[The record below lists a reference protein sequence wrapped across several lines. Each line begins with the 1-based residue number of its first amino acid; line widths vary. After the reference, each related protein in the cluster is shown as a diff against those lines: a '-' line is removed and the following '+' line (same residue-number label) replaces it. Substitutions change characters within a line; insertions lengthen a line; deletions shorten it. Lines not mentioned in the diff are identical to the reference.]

1 MSNYHV
7 PVLLH
12 ECLEGLHI
20 RKSGTYVDVTYGGG
34 GHSAAILAELGP
46 EGRLIAFDK
55 DSDAHRNKPDDS
67 RLILVKSDFRFI
79 QNYLKFLK
87 ISGVDG
93 ILADLGVSSHQFDE
107 PERGFSLR
115 FDAAL
120 DMRMDASAGTTAA
133 DFIASAQPSELAAVL
148 REYGEFPNAY
158 RIAQALIASAP
169 LQTTGELRTA
179 LKPFY
184 REREEHKFLARVF
197 QALRIQV
204 NDEMGALRDFLLSVP
219 QVLNPGG
226 RLVVISYHSLEDRLV
241 KNYIRSGK
249 FSGEPD
255 KDFYGNPLMPLRAVN
270 RKVIIPSETEQ
281 QQNSRSR
288 SAKLRIAEKI

>member
-12 ECLEGLHI
+12 ECLEGLQI
-20 RKSGTYVDVTYGGG
+20 RESGTYVDVTYGGG
-34 GHSAAILAELGP
+34 GHSAEILSRLGP
-46 EGRLIAFDK
+46 NGKLIAFDK
-55 DSDAHRNKPDDS
+55 DSDAHLNKPDDS
-67 RLILVKSDFRFI
+67 RLTLVKSDFRFI

-87 ISGVDG
+87 ISVVDG

-107 PERGFSLR
+107 AERGFSIR

-133 DFIASAQPSELAAVL
+133 DFIASTSPAELASVL
-148 REYGEFPNAY
+148 REFGELPNAY
-158 RIAQALIASAP
+158 RIAQALIAATP
-169 LQTTGELRTA
+169 IHTTGELRLA

-197 QALRIQV
+197 QALRIHV
-204 NDEMGALRDFLLSVP
+204 NDEINALRDFLLAVP

-241 KNYIRSGK
+241 KNFIRAGK

-255 KDFYGNPLMPLRAVN
+255 KDFFGNPLMPLKAVN
-270 RKVIIPSETEQ
+270 RKVITPSESEQ
-281 QQNSRSR
+281 KQNSRSR